1 MGKKLNA
8 MEQSIVDGLNGITS
22 SNGAWKLFSTRYVK
36 SNFELKSDKEK
47 KLYSAI
53 VEFLSDKDTSISVLP
68 CNKFTT
74 LFIDW
79 SNEKLIELPGILVDV
94 KMIEK
99 CLKYYWLK
107 NHLTLNRYFALA
119 MKENDDK
126 VYIVSVCRESAI
138 YQLKESA
145 ETSADDSD
153 SENSET
159 SEETKNLLKI
169 NSLLNSVAS
178 LAKSFD
184 NDTKKEIVNSLASLL
199 NVSNTSNKAELQ
211 IIKNA

>member
-36 SNFELKSDKEK
+36 SDFELKSDKEK

-53 VEFLSDKDTSISVLP
+53 VEFLTDADNTVSVLP
-68 CNKFTT
+68 CAKFTT
-74 LFIDW
+74 LFVNW
-79 SNEKLIELPGILVDV
+79 SNEKLIELPGILVDA

-119 MKENDDK
+119 MKKNDDK

-153 SENSET
+153 GENPGVADT
-159 SEETKNLLKI
+159 DDLLKI
-169 NSLLNSVAS
+169 NTLLNSISS

-211 IIKNA
+211 IVKNA